1 MTVIRVAALTGILV
15 LTSLQGCVA
24 PVSGTVV
31 RPESA
36 DVPGTD
42 VKRELEADLAAAEA
56 RHHIAVMGAQIARD
70 AAAHRVEMA
79 RVELQLAL
87 EGLQL
92 FQRERELDL
101 EEGRQDLERD
111 EFSLEQ
117 AVAELR
123 ELREMYEEE
132 EFAKTT
138 KELVLRR
145 GEMRVEMQKNSL
157 RLARERHELLER
169 SLRSDEVEKRQ
180 AVEEARRGVAE
191 AEAEQRKTDLEQDL
205 EVREVQREAEKLRAE
220 VEGGR

>member
-1 MTVIRVAALTGILV
+1 MTAIRVAALTGILV
-15 LTSLQGCVA
+15 LASLQSCVA
-24 PVSGTVV
+24 PVSVTAE
-31 RPESA
+31 RPEPR
-36 DVPGTD
+36 DVPSAESR
-42 VKRELEADLAAAEA
+42 RELEDDLAAAEA
-56 RHHIAVMGAQIARD
+56 RHRIAVMGAQIARD
-70 AAAHRVEMA
+70 SAAHRVEMA
-79 RVELQLAL
+79 QVELRLAV

-101 EEGRQDLERD
+101 EDGRQDLERD

-117 AVAELR
+117 AEAELR

-169 SLRSDEVEKRQ
+169 SLGRDEVEKRQ

-205 EVREVQREAEKLRAE
+205 EVREVQREVEKLRAE